1 MSELQKIVVGIRNSN
16 LSKSQTNLLIQ
27 ELFKS
32 NPNLKTDLFEI
43 KTIKTAGDIHN
54 THRLDR
60 IGGKGLFIKEIEEQI
75 MSGKIDIGVHSMKD
89 MPAQEVSADLDIIC
103 WMKRYKANDALLSNS
118 GKKFMDLPSGSVIG
132 TSSIRRR
139 SQILSLRKDLSIKL
153 LRGNVDTRIQKLKN
167 KEYDAIILSLA
178 GLARLNLMHLV
189 TEILDF
195 KIFLPAACQGAVGVQ
210 TFRESQI
217 KQIFSSV
224 NDNQTEIECLTER
237 RVLKNINANCNSPV
251 SVYAKIINEQ
261 IQIWFELYDHSG
273 RKIFKKNVS
282 SNKNNYF
289 ELSDMLSN
297 DVIETVGQRKINELD
312 ELKDDF
318 NYTPN

>member
-1 MSELQKIVVGIRNSN
+1 VYKEEMVKI
-16 LSKSQTNLLIQ
+16 KY
-27 ELFKS
+27 
-32 NPNLKTDLFEI
+32 I
-43 KTIKTAGDIHN
+43 KTSGDIHN

-75 MSGKIDIGVHSMKD
+75 ISGKIDIGVHSMKD
-89 MPAQEVSADLDIIC
+89 VPAQEVAMDLGIIC
-103 WMKRYKANDALLSNS
+103 WMKRHNANDALLSNS

-139 SQILSLRKDLSIKL
+139 SQVLSLRQDLSIKL
-153 LRGNVDTRIQKLKN
+153 LRGNVDTRIEKLKN
-167 KEYDAIILSLA
+167 REYDAIILSLA

-195 KIFLPAACQGAVGVQ
+195 KLFLPAACQGAVGVQ
-210 TFRESQI
+210 AFKESQI
-217 KQIFSSV
+217 KEIFSSI

-251 SVYAKIINEQ
+251 SVYAKIMNGKIK
-261 IQIWFELYDHSG
+261 IWFELYDHRG

-282 SNKNNYF
+282 ADKNNNF
-289 ELSDMLSN
+289 ELSDMLSKE
-297 DVIETVGQRKINELD
+297 VIETVGQKKINELD

-318 NYTPN
+318 NYTPD